1 MKKTKVIGNI
11 VAVTVGVVGIAI
23 TLYISQNLNDSKQS
37 LDQEKEYQ
45 EEIETD
51 NKITKEEEQNQ
62 EVVDDQKEL
71 ENSLQ
76 ANQNSNYYSTTK
88 DYQQQDSQKNPIL
101 TDQTGEVIKP
111 ITPETPIQPE
121 RPIEE
126 IKDLVITGNM
136 AKDGVITIANKNY
149 KKITINSDIK
159 ENTKIVFNSLN
170 ISESLIL
177 EKPGKYQLDIINTTM
192 PKMEVAEKHI
202 QTLLRRSRSTE
213 KINKTIEG
221 ATINIQDNSRVES
234 ISVNSNIEI
243 NGSNKVSNIE
253 INNTQEI
260 VLNVPSQNLLLNTEG
275 IVNINKNTD
284 NLQNI
289 GNNTEIN
296 INAAVST
303 LTNTKNSVIRI
314 SEGSTITNFKNQGE
328 NTTVAGKGN
337 IINAEIT
344 ANNTRIYTPV
354 ANIQADANIDYLIR
368 QEPQI
373 NIVKAESLTQGSV
386 NFTLNEAVNLTLKD
400 ISVICSAGKNISLF
414 NLYTND
420 GINYTL
426 TTSYYKN
433 SSYDLYITLPNGNII
448 SKNFSTD
455 YANPTVTNVTT
466 ERISGNEAILKLY
479 GVDEGGHIYYL
490 LEESTTRKTINSSSI
505 KENGKTAMLKVGFN
519 SVSIKDLDPEKS
531 YNLYYVIEGFFDNT
545 SSVKGPINIP
555 NQVKEPTQS
564 EYRIDYAKE
573 EISNRFVFK
582 LNKAPEKELT
592 LADFDIKCPSDS
604 SLTIRN
610 ATFYVSPDLLT
621 YIIVI
626 PNNYGHKDNEYI
638 VKIQVS
644 ETEVIEKAF
653 ITHMNPPVI
662 TGAVDGVIRTSEQTA
677 QFTFNSDEPGEVY
690 YGIYEWNGG
699 IYDYNSST
707 PFAADVITG
716 KIASSKQKLNAGMN
730 TINLDLSNIKTTRY
744 TRVWAL
750 FIDEVGNYRVGF
762 VDHYKIPEYQ
772 GPIEPKPDST
782 LEIINFNITNNNY
795 IEVEFSEEVY
805 YNISPSDISL
815 SVVGAGSLP
824 NKLLFITDN
833 SNPKKVSI
841 KIQNYT
847 LTKGIY
853 ELAITATDKKM
864 QEVTLIKRIEIN

>member
-386 NFTLNEAVNLTLKD
+386 NFT
-400 ISVICSAGKNISLF
+400 
-414 NLYTND
+414 
-420 GINYTL
+420 
-426 TTSYYKN
+426 
-433 SSYDLYITLPNGNII
+433 
-448 SKNFSTD
+448 
-455 YANPTVTNVTT
+455 
-466 ERISGNEAILKLY
+466 
-479 GVDEGGHIYYL
+479 
-490 LEESTTRKTINSSSI
+490 
-505 KENGKTAMLKVGFN
+505 
-519 SVSIKDLDPEKS
+519 
-531 YNLYYVIEGFFDNT
+531 
-545 SSVKGPINIP
+545 
-555 NQVKEPTQS
+555 
-564 EYRIDYAKE
+564 
-573 EISNRFVFK
+573 
-582 LNKAPEKELT
+582 
-592 LADFDIKCPSDS
+592 
-604 SLTIRN
+604 
-610 ATFYVSPDLLT
+610 
-621 YIIVI
+621 
-626 PNNYGHKDNEYI
+626 
-638 VKIQVS
+638 
-644 ETEVIEKAF
+644 
-653 ITHMNPPVI
+653 
-662 TGAVDGVIRTSEQTA
+662 
-677 QFTFNSDEPGEVY
+677 
-690 YGIYEWNGG
+690 
-699 IYDYNSST
+699 
-707 PFAADVITG
+707 
-716 KIASSKQKLNAGMN
+716 
-730 TINLDLSNIKTTRY
+730 
-744 TRVWAL
+744 
-750 FIDEVGNYRVGF
+750 
-762 VDHYKIPEYQ
+762 
-772 GPIEPKPDST
+772 
-782 LEIINFNITNNNY
+782 
-795 IEVEFSEEVY
+795 
-805 YNISPSDISL
+805 
-815 SVVGAGSLP
+815 
-824 NKLLFITDN
+824 
-833 SNPKKVSI
+833 
-841 KIQNYT
+841 
-847 LTKGIY
+847 
-853 ELAITATDKKM
+853 
-864 QEVTLIKRIEIN
+864 